1 MMTDPISD
9 MLTRIRNA
17 QAVEKVVTHVPAS
30 KVKRAIL
37 KVLQDEGY
45 IEGFSDKNVGG
56 KSMLAVQLKYY
67 AGKPVIE
74 RLDRVS
80 TPGLREYR
88 GKTKLPK
95 VLGGLGTVI
104 VSTSKGIMTDRA
116 ARQAGLGGE
125 ILCVVA

>member
-17 QAVEKVVTHVPAS
+17 QMVDKVVTNVPAS

-45 IEGFSDKNVGG
+45 IEGFSVKTVEG
-56 KSMLAVQLKYY
+56 KAMLAVQLKYY
-67 AGKPVIE
+67 TGKPVIE
-74 RLDRVS
+74 RLERVS

>member
-17 QAVEKVVTHVPAS
+17 QVVEKVVTTVPAS

-45 IEGFSDKNVGG
+45 IEGFSEKTVGS
-56 KSMLAVQLKYY
+56 KTMLAVQLKYY

-80 TPGLREYR
+80 TPGLRKYR

-125 ILCVVA
+125 ILCIVA

>member
-17 QAVEKVVTHVPAS
+17 QMVEKAVANVPAS

-37 KVLQDEGY
+37 NVLQQEGY
-45 IEGFSDKNVGG
+45 IEGFAEQTVDG
-56 KSMLAVQLKYY
+56 KPMLAVRLKYY

-74 RLDRVS
+74 RLERIS

-88 GKTKLPK
+88 GKDDMPK

-125 ILCVVA
+125 LVCIVA